1 MWPPNQGNHTGLPL
15 YNGVIKMTERRK
27 DLLALALLL
36 AVLIGAFSHI
46 LFTDKIIRAP
56 DILNEHYWAVKDLH
70 SIRFFDIFRIDLSSA
85 GWSIF
90 FNSGDTT
97 EGGGASMQFLFYHRL
112 IYWLIPS
119 PANVAWFIVFHLFFG
134 AVGTFLY
141 CRAIGAGRAAAF
153 LGGLIF
159 ACATENASLINA
171 GHVLKI
177 ATISYAPLAFYF
189 LEKGFQGRRLFFF
202 LATAFTL
209 AFQFFN
215 YHWQIAFYTCLAIGI
230 YGILR
235 SLGIIFAERE
245 RSGKGI
251 GRLLLLN
258 LATLCFFLTT
268 VAISLL
274 PLASWSVETN
284 RGAQSGANQG
294 KGGLQIDEA
303 MSWSLPP
310 EELATFVIPGFFG
323 LSRQEGGENP
333 SNIASYY
340 WGRMHFTQTAD
351 YMGLLPWLLLPLPLI
366 FRRDRYTW
374 LGLLAVAGGITFS
387 MGKYSIFYQF
397 LFDYFPGINRFRVP
411 KMMMFIPVFG
421 LGVLAARGVDI
432 LLDKE
437 CRADRKFRYYLLSLV
452 ALPLLLL
459 LLVGIELAGKER
471 WIGSFYDM
479 LSQPTRYEQGPQLI
493 AQRWNNIVSETG
505 IAAVVAAVYAAVFV
519 VSARSRRMLKA
530 LPFLLL
536 FLYLADVGRVNAKFM
551 FLVDVPQKSKG
562 IKTPVIEYL
571 SRQPKEYRVLPLS
584 ADPNQYATN
593 GIPVMFTSMPVQQR
607 RWQEILDIFS
617 FNSALPDML
626 NVKYLVYDANQYQQ
640 EKAQLGD
647 KYVPVFTSPDGSE
660 VVVENRRVLP
670 KAWLVPSVLPVS
682 DRQQGLAILQNPSF
696 DPRAIALVES
706 PAPIPMPAP
715 NMQPPVAV
723 GGVAV
728 THYEGDK
735 ISFTANP
742 AQNAILVV
750 GEKFYKG
757 WRATVDGKDADI
769 YPVDHVL
776 RGIYLT
782 AGSHAVEMRFDPLP
796 FKVGK
801 YLTLASFAF
810 FAMVVGRELYLWRKR
825 VKGER

>member
-1 MWPPNQGNHTGLPL
+1 
-15 YNGVIKMTERRK
+15 MTERRK

-56 DILNEHYWAVKDLH
+56 DILNEYYWSVKDIPAQKFL
-70 SIRFFDIFRIDLSSA
+70 DLFRIDLSNA
-85 GWSIF
+85 GWNMLQ
-90 FNSGDTT
+90 NSGDTT
-97 EGGGASMQFLFYHRL
+97 EGGGASMQFLIYHRL

-134 AVGTFLY
+134 ALGTFLY
-141 CRAIGAGRAAAF
+141 CRAIGAGRVAAF

-202 LATAFTL
+202 LAAAFTL

-235 SLGIIFAERE
+235 SIGIIFSERE
-245 RSGKGI
+245 RSGKGVS
-251 GRLLLLN
+251 RLLLLN

-294 KGGLQIDEA
+294 KGGLQRDEA

-340 WGRMHFTQTAD
+340 WGRMHFTQTSD

-374 LGLLAVAGGITFS
+374 LGILAVAGGIIFS

-397 LFDYFPGINRFRVP
+397 LYDHFPGINRFRVP

-432 LLDKE
+432 LLDGG
-437 CRADRKFRYYLLSLV
+437 CRADRKFRYYLLSLA
-452 ALPLLLL
+452 ALPILLLL
-459 LLVGIELAGKER
+459 LLGIELAGRDR
-471 WIGSFYDM
+471 WISSFYGM
-479 LSQPTRYEQGPQLI
+479 LSQPTRYEEGAQLV
-493 AQRWNNIVSETG
+493 AQRWNNIVTETG
-505 IAAVVAAVYAAVFV
+505 IAAAVAAVYAAVFA
-519 VSARSRRMLKA
+519 VSARSRRMLGA

-536 FLYLADVGRVNAKFM
+536 VLYLADVGRVNAKFM
-551 FLVDVPQKSKG
+551 FLVDVPQKSRG
-562 IKTPVIEYL
+562 IRTPVIDYL
-571 SRQPKEYRVLPLS
+571 SRQPKEYRVLPIS
-584 ADPNQYATN
+584 ADPNEYATS
-593 GIPVMFTSMPVQQR
+593 GIPVMFTSMPVQQT
-607 RWQEILDIFS
+607 RWQDILDIFS

-626 NVKYLVYDANQYQQ
+626 NVRYLVYDANQYQQ

-647 KYVPVFTSPDGSE
+647 KFAPVFTSPDGSE
-660 VVVENRRVLP
+660 VVVENKRVLP
-670 KAWLVPSVLPVS
+670 KGWLVPSVLTVG
-682 DRQQGLAILQNPSF
+682 DRRQDLAILQNPAF

-706 PAPIPMPAP
+706 PPPIPMPAP
-715 NMQPPVAV
+715 DMQPRVQV
-723 GGVAV
+723 GGVVV

-735 ISFTANP
+735 ISFTASP
-742 AQNAILVV
+742 GQNSLLVV

-757 WRATVDGKDADI
+757 WRATVDGKDAEI

-776 RGIYLT
+776 RGVYLT
-782 AGSHAVEMRFDPLP
+782 PGSHTVEMRFDPLP

-810 FAMVVGRELYLWRKR
+810 FAVMVGRELCLRRKR